1 MIKLKP
7 FRQTPGL
14 CGPASLKMVLDYYGV
29 SVSEQELARLAG
41 SSKEKGTSVSGL
53 IKAAKRLGFD
63 AFVKKNSSL
72 DDLRHFTEKKIPVI
86 VDWFFEDDGHY
97 SVVADIDKN
106 NITLI
111 DPSLKRGIRKFS
123 NEKFLRIWFDF
134 PGKYSKDSKE
144 VILRLVLVVVP
155 KSFKY

>member
-1 MIKLKP
+1 MRLKP

-14 CGPASLKMVLDYYGV
+14 CGPDSLKIIFDYYGV
-29 SVSEQELARLAG
+29 SVSETKIAKAAG
-41 SSKEKGTSVSGL
+41 ATRGKGCSIKGL
-53 IKAAKRLGFD
+53 IKAAKYFGFKTYLKKKSSLD
-63 AFVKKNSSL
+63 NLKYFVKK
-72 DDLRHFTEKKIPVI
+72 KVPVI

-134 PGKYSKDSKE
+134 PGKYIKDSKE

>member
-1 MIKLKP
+1 MRLKP

-14 CGPASLKMVLDYYGV
+14 CGPASLKIIFDYYGV
-29 SVSEQELARLAG
+29 SVSETKIAKAAG
-41 SSKEKGTSVSGL
+41 ATRGKGCSIKGL
-53 IKAAKRLGFD
+53 IKAAKYFGFKTYLKKKSSLD
-63 AFVKKNSSL
+63 NLKYFVKKK
-72 DDLRHFTEKKIPVI
+72 DPVI

-134 PGKYSKDSKE
+134 PGKYIKDSKE

>member
-1 MIKLKP
+1 MRLKP

-14 CGPASLKMVLDYYGV
+14 CGPASLKIIFDYYGV
-29 SVSEQELARLAG
+29 SVSETKIAKAAG
-41 SSKEKGTSVSGL
+41 ATRGKGCSIKGL
-53 IKAAKRLGFD
+53 IKAAKYFGFKTYLKKKSSLD
-63 AFVKKNSSL
+63 NLKYFVKK
-72 DDLRHFTEKKIPVI
+72 KVPVI

-134 PGKYSKDSKE
+134 PGKYIKDSKE

>member
-1 MIKLKP
+1 MHLLPLGLKII
-7 FRQTPGL
+7 F
-14 CGPASLKMVLDYYGV
+14 DYYGV
-29 SVSEQELARLAG
+29 SVSETKIAKAAG
-41 SSKEKGTSVSGL
+41 ATRGKGCSIKGL
-53 IKAAKRLGFD
+53 IKAAKYFGFKTYLKKKSSLD
-63 AFVKKNSSL
+63 NLKYFVKK
-72 DDLRHFTEKKIPVI
+72 KVPVI

-134 PGKYSKDSKE
+134 PGKYIKDSKE